1 MIGAKDRAVRK
12 HREHRPYNGEVLT
25 VSSSSPAETGH
36 LAEILAE
43 VALAGDVLLLVG
55 DLGAGKT
62 AFAKAFGAALGVSE
76 PMTSPTFTLAREYE
90 GRLPL
95 HHLDVYRLEQ
105 MSEVL
110 DLDLPELLDSGGVIL
125 IEWGDA
131 IVPMLPADYLEVRFT
146 FGERDDD
153 RTIDLRPVGDRWSA
167 RRASL
172 ISSCRERFGDEVA
185 PEGDEP
191 C

>member
-1 MIGAKDRAVRK
+1 MPLRTIESVI
-12 HREHRPYNGEVLT
+12 HVEST
-25 VSSSSPAETGH
+25 SPADTAALAAT
-36 LAEILAE
+36 LAERAE
-43 VALAGDVLLLVG
+43 PGDVLVLVG

-62 AFAKAFGAALGVSE
+62 AFSKAFGAAFGVTE

-95 HHLDVYRLEQ
+95 HHLDVYRLEM

-110 DLDLPELLDSGGVIL
+110 DLDLPDLLDSGGVVL

-131 IVPMLPADYLEVRFT
+131 ILSTLPADFLEIRFT
-146 FGERDDD
+146 FGEGDDD
-153 RTIDLRPVGDRWSA
+153 RHIELRPVGARW
-167 RRASL
+167 
-172 ISSCRERFGDEVA
+172 CGREPALAGALGTSIDA
-185 PEGDEP
+185 GGEP

>member
-1 MIGAKDRAVRK
+1 MI
-12 HREHRPYNGEVLT
+12 EVHT
-25 VSSSSPAETGH
+25 ASPEQTAT
-36 LAEILAE
+36 LARGLADI
-43 VALAGDVLLLVG
+43 AMPGDVLVLIG

-62 AFAKAFGAALGVSE
+62 AFSKAFGAALGVEE

-110 DLDLPELLDSGGVIL
+110 DLDLPDLLDSGGVVL

-131 IVPMLPADYLEVRFT
+131 IIPMLPADYLEVSFT
-146 FGERDDD
+146 FGEGDDD
-153 RTIDLRPVGDRWSA
+153 RSIELRPVGDRW
-167 RRASL
+167 
-172 ISSCRERFGDEVA
+172 CEREAALADIGGTVGGA
-185 PEGDEP
+185 T